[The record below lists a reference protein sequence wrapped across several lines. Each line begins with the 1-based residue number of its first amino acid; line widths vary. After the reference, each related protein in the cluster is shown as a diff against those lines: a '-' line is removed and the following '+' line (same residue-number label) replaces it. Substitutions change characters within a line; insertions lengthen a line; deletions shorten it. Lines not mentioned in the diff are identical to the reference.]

1 MNTEQKCS
9 SFGEEKNPPK
19 QTNNNQKKNP
29 KPKTHHHN
37 KLKKKPKNQKE
48 DGRDGKTQSRQLTMT
63 TVFIAA
69 MSKAKVLLS
78 RPEKSSCTT
87 VKVISISC

>member
-1 MNTEQKCS
+1 MQFIWGGKKPQKT
-9 SFGEEKNPPK
+9 NQQQPK
-19 QTNNNQKKNP
+19 KTP
-29 KPKTHHHN
+29 KPKTHHN
-37 KLKKKPKNQKE
+37 NKPKKTPENQKE
-48 DGRDGKTQSRQLTMT
+48 DGRDGKTQSRQLTVT